1 MFLLLLIFMPA
12 YKCSCKANWTP
23 WHWLKKM
30 LDIKLIDCCNRNAK
44 QYTLSEL
51 YWPPLNQSTS
61 DIGCWKNSP
70 FWLQNDSGF
79 SFCLHIIPDGKWN
92 SCKSW
97 SETQKLP
104 LVTLLPQETSPSWQ
118 RFNSEL
124 SIPSWWQGQFFLT
137 QHTYLESLFKNSLFQ
152 HESTQKLKF
161 VPLLPLQKDVSAV
174 LKRKGNVRLWIQS
187 SCQETKT

>member
-1 MFLLLLIFMPA
+1 MPA

-97 SETQKLP
+97 SETKKLP

-124 SIPSWWQGQFFLT
+124 SIPSWWQGQFFFDTAYVLR
-137 QHTYLESLFKNSLFQ
+137 EPV
-152 HESTQKLKF
+152 QKF
-161 VPLLPLQKDVSAV
+161 TFSAWKYSKAEV
-174 LKRKGNVRLWIQS
+174 CSSIAPPKRCLSRTEEKRK
-187 SCQETKT
+187 C